1 MRAPL
6 MRMLIRNPS
15 MDAAYDKPGTNVGL
29 IHGPLGGTRGTDVRG
44 PGRPH
49 QGWDL
54 YADPNTPIYAI
65 TAGIIAVIDTN
76 PHNST
81 RLGRYL
87 TLAFEAADPVGGRTQ
102 TFYAL
107 YAHLQSVHST
117 VGSKVTEGAILG
129 HTGTTGNAEGGPPH
143 LHFAILRR
151 AHPTKGLH
159 DNVDP
164 GHFLGFHFLNF
175 DLLFPNWNK
184 A

>member
-1 MRAPL
+1 

-15 MDAAYDKPGTNVGL
+15 MDAAYKKPGTNVGL

-44 PGRPH
+44 PGRSH

-54 YADPNTPIYAI
+54 YADPNTPVYAI
-65 TAGIIAVIDTN
+65 SAGSIAAIDTN

-87 TLAFEAADPVGGRTQ
+87 TLAFEAADPVGGRTR

-117 VGSKVTEGAILG
+117 VGSKVTD
-129 HTGTTGNAEGGPPH
+129 
-143 LHFAILRR
+143 
-151 AHPTKGLH
+151 PTKGLN
-159 DNVDP
+159 DNLDP